1 MVVSGN
7 STFSPS
13 GFLLIEIERQ
23 NSSLTDSL
31 LYKPFIFLEQTV
43 QCFETIAN

>member
-23 NSSLTDSL
+23 NSSHP